1 MAIHRL
7 GAEGIS
13 SGSRALAFGP
23 VPAAACLRAS
33 AGVKRVSWLGVS
45 GDGGRVITIGFVG
58 GQIGTKGCDDTYQA
72 RVVQEKAI
80 VVVFVAETRVIPPG
94 VLCALPGYG
103 DHLSVKLTKP
113 IGSRVLVDGAPRG
126 AVPV

>member
-1 MAIHRL
+1 L
-7 GAEGIS
+7 LDTFP
-13 SGSRALAFGP
+13 ALIAQMVDGED
-23 VPAAACLRAS
+23 
-33 AGVKRVSWLGVS
+33 VS
-45 GDGGRVITIGFVG
+45 GFV
-58 GQIGTKGCDDTYQA
+58 DTEGA

-113 IGSRVLVDGAPRG
+113 IGSRVLVDGVSAS